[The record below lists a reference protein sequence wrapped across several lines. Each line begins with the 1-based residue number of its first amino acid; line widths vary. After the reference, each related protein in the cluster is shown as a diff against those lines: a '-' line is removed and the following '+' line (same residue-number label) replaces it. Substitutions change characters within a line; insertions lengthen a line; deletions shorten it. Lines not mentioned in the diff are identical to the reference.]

1 MSPRKMLS
9 PSCSQASFTRCDAS
23 VTNVCHTVAPPAA
36 PSSHAAA
43 LSAMDVDTT
52 GMDEEEAAALA
63 EALRLSMGE
72 DAPAAPAAESGAK
85 ADNPPPAP
93 ASAQANEGDSASTK
107 EAAPTGPVEVGKGL
121 PVGFTGQY
129 ELHAIVTHKGR
140 SADSGHY
147 IGWVR
152 QGPGS
157 AMWWCYNDDKVTEVR
172 TEEVMKLGGD
182 GADRDMAYLNFYRFR
197 DNTEKK

>member
-1 MSPRKMLS
+1 MNI
-9 PSCSQASFTRCDAS
+9 C
-23 VTNVCHTVAPPAA
+23 NTVAPPAA

-72 DAPAAPAAESGAK
+72 DAPAATESASAASTESGAK
-85 ADNPPPAP
+85 ADAPPPAP
-93 ASAQANEGDSASTK
+93 ASAQAEGDSTSAK